1 VFFGFSTGAMF
12 AVTSTLAGPRAA
24 GRWAGAQNV
33 AGQLAGVFAPL
44 LTGIIVDRTGSF
56 SWAFTVSAASAVLAM
71 VAWGVVIR
79 RVATVQW
86 PEELANR
93 TFAEAPAA

>member
-1 VFFGFSTGAMF
+1 MF

-44 LTGIIVDRTGSF
+44 VTGIIVDLTGSF
-56 SWAFTVSAASAVLAM
+56 SWAFM
-71 VAWGVVIR
+71 VAAAWAVVAMFAWGSIIR
-79 RVATVQW
+79 RVATVEW
-86 PEELANR
+86 PEGVANLLPVDQ
-93 TFAEAPAA
+93 PAL